1 MPAGVWGLPPQHALC
16 KASVVCEW
24 NSHRK
29 NATGRI
35 FSRGEGK
42 SGFSGPILAKRGSK
56 NGPKSSKIGVLGVQ
70 NRGPG
75 GSWPEVPGGPKI
87 GSGGQKIPKF
97 RARDPIETAWGLN
110 HLPKLHRKIHFLEGK
125 FSGPGPG
132 NFPPGT
138 GNSGAPPG
146 NPGNPGP
153 REIPGTPQKSRKSRK
168 KGGFF
173 RKKKGENRDFR
184 GFFNILIRILKGF

>member
-125 FSGPGPG
+125 FPGPGPG
-132 NFPPGT
+132 NFPPGREI
-138 GNSGAPPG
+138 PG
-146 NPGNPGP
+146 PP
-153 REIPGTPQKSRKSRK
+153 REIPEIPAPGKSRGPPRNPENPGK
-168 KGGFF
+168 KGVFF
-173 RKKKGENRDFR
+173 VKKR
-184 GFFNILIRILKGF
+184 GKIAIFGVFLIF